1 MVSVILLLV
10 NSYCVPASAIYSS
23 HQPFRHCSH
32 QLPDENNEAEN
43 QLLRVTWFPCRV
55 EMGAMVCLHPYLG
68 TLVFSVP
75 ADFPAMGE
83 QSDVSMKCF
92 PSFCA
97 GPHTFLKVQQGG
109 PLKAS
114 SFPVSFYHRSF
125 LRGKKNLTS

>member
-10 NSYCVPASAIYSS
+10 NYCVPASAIYSS
-23 HQPFRHCSH
+23 HQPFRPCSH

-97 GPHTFLKVQQGG
+97 GQHTFLKVQQGG

-114 SFPVSFYHRSF
+114 SFPVSFCHRSF